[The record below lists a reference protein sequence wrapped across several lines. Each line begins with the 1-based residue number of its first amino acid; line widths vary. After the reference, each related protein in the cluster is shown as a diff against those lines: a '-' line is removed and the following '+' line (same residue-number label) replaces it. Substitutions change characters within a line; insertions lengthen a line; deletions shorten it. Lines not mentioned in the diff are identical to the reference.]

1 MSTRSSPRTLSLP
14 RNWPQ
19 LVRSGVLHAVSLAQ
33 AAVTLSWSKAVGRGS
48 PHRQRAEIDRLRAEI
63 THLKEEMAIKDS
75 RWGRH
80 SPRRRPH
87 YGPVFRMRILRLR
100 AARGWTVAQTAER
113 FLVTENTIDNWMRR
127 LDDDGEALRRLGLHG
142 RALAPTTRTPAR
154 AVHVTASRSAARAA
168 DPGGA
173 GSCAPRPARG
183 CRR

>member
-1 MSTRSSPRTLSLP
+1 MPTRSSPRTLSLP
-14 RNWPQ
+14 KNWPK

-33 AAVTLSWSKAVGRGS
+33 AAVTLSWSRAARRGS

-127 LDDDGEALRRLGLHG
+127 LDDAGEARSVPPYG
-142 RALAPTTRTPAR
+142 RDATPAQS
-154 AVHVTASRSAARAA
+154 VTSVSV
-168 DPGGA
+168 G
-173 GSCAPRPARG
+173 
-183 CRR
+183 